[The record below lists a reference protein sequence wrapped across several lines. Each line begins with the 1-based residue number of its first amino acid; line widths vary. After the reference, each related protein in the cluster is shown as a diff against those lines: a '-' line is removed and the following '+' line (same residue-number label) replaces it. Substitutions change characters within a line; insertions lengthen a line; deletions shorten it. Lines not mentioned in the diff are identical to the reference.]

1 LWGSRT
7 EADSSAALRNDKQGK
22 GQYRDSGFARMTS
35 EKDKSRFPT
44 GMTNKRGDDR
54 DSEPSAQNDGQK
66 GHKQIPS
73 LRYGMTKKSKANTE
87 ILASPE

>member
-1 LWGSRT
+1 
-7 EADSSAALRNDKQGK
+7 
-22 GQYRDSGFARMTS
+22 
-35 EKDKSRFPT
+35 
-44 GMTNKRGDDR
+44 MTNKRGDDR

-73 LRYGMTKKSKANTE
+73 LRYGMTNKAKANTE